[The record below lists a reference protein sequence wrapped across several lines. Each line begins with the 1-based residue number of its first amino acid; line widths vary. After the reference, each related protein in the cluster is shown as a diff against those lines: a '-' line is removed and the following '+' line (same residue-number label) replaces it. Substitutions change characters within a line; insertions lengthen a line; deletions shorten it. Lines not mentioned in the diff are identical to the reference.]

1 MSHLVLMLEFNQFR
15 RKLASELTG
24 IIFFSEHPLFTIQQ
38 QLSSSC
44 QELNAKLGLFL
55 LWP

>member
-1 MSHLVLMLEFNQFR
+1 MSHLVLLLEFNQFH

-24 IIFFSEHPLFTIQQ
+24 IILFSEHPLFTIQQ